1 MELTVSSIWIHF
13 KPFIM
18 LILLLN
24 NFRISFFPSHFIGH
38 WINSSILSNLIRS
51 VSLKSALTFL
61 TFAKTSRWDRMQC
74 DVVLAVFVYIKN
86 SLNYRVIT
94 QGFDPTTTVKL
105 LINLVLTNAVLCNSE
120 LTAFLIFCLKYLQ
133 ALYKK

>member
-1 MELTVSSIWIHF
+1 
-13 KPFIM
+13 
-18 LILLLN
+18 
-24 NFRISFFPSHFIGH
+24 
-38 WINSSILSNLIRS
+38 
-51 VSLKSALTFL
+51 
-61 TFAKTSRWDRMQC
+61 MQC